1 MNTLHKIH
9 FRDLQVG
16 LSKSSYLKFGIIF
29 NHAFLSLPQPQ
40 QYFGVFCR
48 KPRSNSLGEGKKKKK
63 KHLERASYNTASVS
77 PNQTGYYSSRTS
89 WKATMVIMQ
98 KPCQVHL
105 FHKPYSGALTL

>member
-1 MNTLHKIH
+1 M
-9 FRDLQVG
+9 
-16 LSKSSYLKFGIIF
+16 LSFPFPSPSSILEYSAENQEVTHLEK
-29 NHAFLSLPQPQ
+29 
-40 QYFGVFCR
+40 
-48 KPRSNSLGEGKKKKK
+48 EKKKKK